1 MKRILIII
9 LLLVCSNTYSQSNA
23 GNTGLSF
30 LKLGV
35 GAREIA
41 LSEAVSAQASSPF
54 SIIYNPALLLVNDK
68 SAIGFMHNEWI
79 EDVRTELLTSGFEL
93 FGQPLF
99 VSLNSTNVSDI
110 QIRTRPGGSEGT
122 FNAHYFAAN
131 LSSAIKINEQ
141 ISVGAG
147 IKYLYE
153 NIFSNEASGYGFD
166 FGFHYKNL
174 FDLINVGSAVRNI
187 GSMSKLNLEST
198 KLPAELRIG
207 FSSNNGFVLS
217 NFNFIPSFEIQKIF
231 SADGL
236 PLLFGL
242 ETIYNDLIALRFGFK
257 TGTELNNFSTGLGVN
272 WKGIHIDYAFVPF
285 NQNFGSANIIS
296 LFIEL

>member
-1 MKRILIII
+1 MKKLLIVII
-9 LLLVCSNTYSQSNA
+9 LLISSKTYSQSNA
-23 GNTGLSF
+23 GSTGLSF
-30 LKLGV
+30 LKLGI

-41 LSEAVSAQASSPF
+41 LSEAVSAQAFSPF
-54 SIIYNPALLLVNDK
+54 SIVYNPALLLVNYI
-68 SAIGFMHNEWI
+68 SSVGFMHNEWI
-79 EDVRTELLTSGFEL
+79 KDVRTELLAGSFDL
-93 FGQPLF
+93 FGQPF
-99 VSLNSTNVSDI
+99 FISLNSTNVAEI
-110 QIRTRPGGSEGT
+110 QIRTRPGESEGT

-147 IKYLYE
+147 LKYLYE

-174 FDLINVGSAVRNI
+174 FDLINVGVAARNI

-207 FSSNNGFVLS
+207 FSSNDGFVLS

-231 SADGL
+231 STDGL

-242 ETIYNDLIALRFGFK
+242 ETIYNDLIALRFGFR
-257 TGTELNNFSTGLGVN
+257 TGKELNNFSTGLGVN